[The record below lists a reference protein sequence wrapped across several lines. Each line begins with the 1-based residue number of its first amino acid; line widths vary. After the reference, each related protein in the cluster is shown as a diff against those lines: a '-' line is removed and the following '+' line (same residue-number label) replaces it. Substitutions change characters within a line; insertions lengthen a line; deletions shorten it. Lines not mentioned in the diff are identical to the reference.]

1 MTLMLAECSQRAWL
15 CREYSSKT
23 DNKEVRK
30 FLLHMEKVWAKLAAE
45 KEAEVRVGAR
55 VGT

>member
-1 MTLMLAECSQRAWL
+1 MALTLAECSEHARQ
-15 CREYSSKT
+15 CKEYSSKT

-45 KEAEVRVGAR
+45 KELELRIGAKF
-55 VGT
+55 GT